1 MSADCPIVDIA
12 GTLATRSTLLEQQLR
27 EREEILTMAEH
38 AAGIGVWDID
48 LETQTVRGTPQFWR
62 VMGLPPTDQA
72 VPLETTRRLRLP
84 NDREHVA
91 EGFRNVL
98 GNPAETFEMEYR
110 IRRPSD
116 GEIRWI
122 FGRGRLIRDM
132 QGRAIRYGG
141 IDIDITERKAGE
153 TAIAELNR
161 ELERRVRERTAALEA
176 EIARRV
182 EAEAQLRHAQKIETI
197 GQLAGGIA
205 HDFNNLLTV
214 IASAVET
221 LEQSLPE
228 DQQRL
233 RRLAQAAMRGT
244 ERAAVLTNRL
254 LAFARRQPLEP
265 QLINVNRLIL
275 GMQDLL
281 QRTLG
286 QRIALEPRLGD
297 ALPPVFVDPNG
308 LENAILNLALNAR
321 DATPEHGTL
330 TIGTGMAI
338 PSDDNTP
345 DEAGGSADA
354 YVVIEV
360 RDTGSGMPREILG

>member
-62 VMGLPPTDQA
+62 IMGLPPTDQA
-72 VPLETTRRLRLP
+72 LPIETTRRLRLP
-84 NDREHVA
+84 EDRERVA

-98 GNPAETFEMEYR
+98 GNHAETFETEYR

-116 GEIRWI
+116 GEVRWI
-122 FGRGRLIRDM
+122 FGRGRLIRDA
-132 QGRAIRYGG
+132 QGRAVRYSG

-153 TAIAELNR
+153 TALEELNR
-161 ELERRVRERTAALEA
+161 ELERRVGERTAALEA

-182 EAEAQLRHAQKIETI
+182 ETEAQLRHARKMETI

-228 DQQRL
+228 DEERL
-233 RRLAQAAMRGT
+233 RRLARAAMRGT
-244 ERAAVLTNRL
+244 DRAAILTNRL

-265 QLINVNRLIL
+265 KLIDLNQLIL
-275 GMQDLL
+275 GMHDMLH
-281 QRTLG
+281 RTLG
-286 QRIALEPRLGD
+286 QRISLELRLAD
-297 ALPPVFVDPNG
+297 ALPAVLVDSSG

-321 DATPEHGTL
+321 DAMPEGGGL
-330 TIGTGMAI
+330 TIA
-338 PSDDNTP
+338 
-345 DEAGGSADA
+345 
-354 YVVIEV
+354 
-360 RDTGSGMPREILG
+360 